1 MHSSDEVFG
10 SFPPFLCST
19 FPQYSL
25 APWLQRYSACLL
37 IELPPIIVFS
47 PPSPSRM
54 QWLLSSMVVSDVH
67 VSTASSLAIFFFSIQ
82 LHINTSLFFGEAF
95 FPPPPSSLIA
105 HTSFPFSPAQ
115 ASKCYQQLWPKPS
128 ALFRVRDVMDRK
140 PTTHDIQSFH
150 KCIDLVFNHR
160 IDFQNDSFF
169 FFYLYMGLK

>member
-95 FPPPPSSLIA
+95 FPPPLLSYCSYFI
-105 HTSFPFSPAQ
+105 PFFSCPGKQ
-115 ASKCYQQLWPKPS
+115 VLS
-128 ALFRVRDVMDRK
+128 AAVAEAERFVQGEGRHGQK
-140 PTTHDIQSFH
+140 ANNS
-150 KCIDLVFNHR
+150 
-160 IDFQNDSFF
+160 
-169 FFYLYMGLK
+169 